1 MDLIPVLGCVVKK
14 RAVENSRGIVT
25 KHGEP
30 SASNICVFWTTPNK
44 EKTWVKI
51 TDIDCGHK
59 AGGDVEHTPLL
70 KTESSLGYGRIL
82 RIQQVAGITLALT
95 EFSESG
101 VRRWL
106 PWQSLRRHLRVDHGF
121 LRNEL
126 QTESAVDRS
135 RLRTLAWAIS
145 LWNENTGALTKF
157 EIDPLPHQ
165 INLVHHILASGN
177 YNWLI
182 ADDVGLGKTV
192 ELGLLLSALRQ
203 RGEVKR
209 VLLITP
215 AGLTRQW
222 QEEMAGKFGIEE
234 FRIYG
239 KDFVINDSSHWK
251 MQDYVIGSMDMLKA
265 ESHLEILMQ
274 ADNWDLVVVDE
285 AHRLTRKITGNRYSS
300 SERYKLIS
308 ALRKRSEN
316 IVLLTATPH
325 QGREDTFRSLL
336 EVIRPDQKENIDTLS
351 LNPEII
357 GDMIFRNY
365 KANVTDQHGNF
376 IFHGTTVKQIH
387 IPANEALV
395 EFDKKL
401 RKYLIEGFNAEAKAN
416 STKGF
421 AIGFVMTIYRKLA
434 ASSVAAIHRALVRRL
449 AKLEG
454 EAEQKSE
461 LVIDVE
467 DERYQG
473 EIEEFRADGGESQFF
488 VGEIEL
494 LKQLIDSAA
503 ELKSQDPKLKQFSTH
518 LIDEI
523 LKGNSSEK
531 VLIFS
536 EYRTTQ
542 DWISSELTRKFGE
555 DSTVLIH
562 GGMRLDE
569 RRAVIDSFDS
579 EDGAQFL
586 ISTEA
591 GGEGINL
598 QERCHIMI
606 NYDLPWNPMRLVQ
619 RIGRL
624 YRYGQQK
631 RVVVFNLHQKDSADE
646 EILLTL
652 YDRINTV
659 ATELAT
665 VNHNEFNESLH
676 NDIVGELSDL
686 VDVEEILYNSAN
698 QSIERT
704 EEQID
709 KALGDARTAAQ
720 RQHELF
726 THAASYNPNETSDE
740 LKITL
745 DHLKAFVAGM
755 CEYLNIEILAK
766 KHNESVWEL
775 RLSEQLKDQLSLTKA
790 LWEVTFDRKLAT
802 KREKLQLMAIGN
814 WLFDYLI
821 KCAKTAEFGGYFG
834 ALKTNRFDARIAA
847 IIRHQTLSGKRAR
860 QELIVMDQKGAAT
873 EFNTSE
879 ASEWLLQK
887 QISVVSNV
895 NYDFDK
901 REVIKER
908 IDRSIEDILKK
919 KSSERLLPEVPQWIS
934 ANLGIPSE

>member
-1 MDLIPVLGCVVKK
+1 MDFTPVIGCAVKK
-14 RAVENSRGIVT
+14 VIAKKILENSLGRVI
-25 KHGEP
+25 KLGEP
-30 SASNICVFWTTPNK
+30 GSGNIKVSWTHPERNESWVPISNVSSGFCIG
-44 EKTWVKI
+44 
-51 TDIDCGHK
+51 D
-59 AGGDVEHTPLL
+59 DVEHVALL
-70 KTESSLGYGRIL
+70 KTESSLGLGRIL
-82 RIQQVAGITLALT
+82 KIEEFSGVVLVLT
-95 EFSESG
+95 EFYASS

-106 PWQSLRRHLRVDHGF
+106 PWQSLKYYLRVDYGF
-121 LRNEL
+121 LKNTD
-126 QTESAVDRS
+126 QKYCASDRL

-265 ESHLEILMQ
+265 ESHLETLMQ

-285 AHRLTRKITGNRYSS
+285 AHRLTRKITGNRYTS

-387 IPANEALV
+387 IPSNEALI

-401 RKYLIEGFNAEAKAN
+401 RKYLNEGFNAEAKAN

-434 ASSVAAIHRALVRRL
+434 ASSAAAIHRALVRRL

-454 EAEQKSE
+454 EVEQE
-461 LVIDVE
+461 NEVLIDVE

-473 EIEEFRADGGESQFF
+473 EIEEFRDDGEERQFF

-494 LKQLIDSAA
+494 LQQLIDSAA
-503 ELKSQDPKLKQFSTH
+503 ELKAWDPKIQQFSRH

-523 LKGNSSEK
+523 LRVNPGEK

-542 DWISSELTRKFGE
+542 NWIHSELIQKFGE

-562 GGMRLDE
+562 GGMKLDE

-631 RVVVFNLHQKDSADE
+631 SVVVFNLHQKESADE
-646 EILLTL
+646 EILKTL
-652 YDRINTV
+652 YERINTV
-659 ATELAT
+659 AAELAT

-686 VDVEEILYNSAN
+686 VDVE
-698 QSIERT
+698 
-704 EEQID
+704 
-709 KALGDARTAAQ
+709 
-720 RQHELF
+720 
-726 THAASYNPNETSDE
+726 
-740 LKITL
+740 
-745 DHLKAFVAGM
+745 
-755 CEYLNIEILAK
+755 
-766 KHNESVWEL
+766 
-775 RLSEQLKDQLSLTKA
+775 
-790 LWEVTFDRKLAT
+790 
-802 KREKLQLMAIGN
+802 
-814 WLFDYLI
+814 
-821 KCAKTAEFGGYFG
+821 
-834 ALKTNRFDARIAA
+834 
-847 IIRHQTLSGKRAR
+847 
-860 QELIVMDQKGAAT
+860 
-873 EFNTSE
+873 
-879 ASEWLLQK
+879 
-887 QISVVSNV
+887 
-895 NYDFDK
+895 
-901 REVIKER
+901 
-908 IDRSIEDILKK
+908 
-919 KSSERLLPEVPQWIS
+919 
-934 ANLGIPSE
+934 